1 MQKEGIT
8 PQIKKL
14 EQIKLSPSR
23 ESRTADKFTTKKKTT
38 QEPVS
43 NIEITLTKQKQLDKS
58 KVAGS
63 TTNILGNFLNVLLQN

>member
-23 ESRTADKFTTKKKTT
+23 ESRTADKFTTKKK
-38 QEPVS
+38 
-43 NIEITLTKQKQLDKS
+43 KQHKNQCR
-58 KVAGS
+58 
-63 TTNILGNFLNVLLQN
+63 ILRSL